1 MTSFLDSRISEE
13 LRYQAIEWAIRCS
26 DGGSED
32 ERRALAAWLEEDPA
46 HRAAYAEIAAR
57 LEWLDSFRGADLPA
71 RREAA
76 RYRPSRHRRRAQR
89 WVGLA
94 LAAALVLALGLT
106 AFSPDGWYGSRDRTA
121 GERGDF
127 QTIDLADGSRLEL
140 NTDSE
145 VEVRFNRWQR
155 SVTLV
160 RGEAYFRVAH
170 DAERPFVVIAGNGRS
185 VDIGTEFDIYMRPD
199 RVLVAVHEGR
209 VRVDARQSRELG
221 PSETLAYNRAGE
233 FVPVG
238 SAESVDTVTAWRR
251 GKLVFNNRRLDE
263 VLAEIGRYHD
273 IRLRLTDASLGRL
286 TVSGTFFINRL
297 DTSLEIIAH
306 SLGVALTRP
315 RPGEVVLGKR

>member
-1 MTSFLDSRISEE
+1 MTSFPDSRISDE
-13 LRYQAIEWAIRCS
+13 LRDQAIEWAIRCL
-26 DGGSED
+26 DGGSEE

-46 HRAAYAEIAAR
+46 HRAASAEIAAR

-106 AFSPDGWYGSRDRTA
+106 AFSPDGWYGSRDRYVA
-121 GERGDF
+121 ARGDF
-127 QTIDLADGSRLEL
+127 QTVDLADGSRLEL

-145 VEVRFNRWQR
+145 VEVRLNRWQR

-185 VDIGTEFDIYMRPD
+185 VDIGTEFDVYMRPD

-209 VRVDARQSRELG
+209 VRVDARQSRWALPKRSHTTG
-221 PSETLAYNRAGE
+221 TGSSCRSPPTNRWTPSPPGGAASWSSTIAGSTR
-233 FVPVG
+233 F
-238 SAESVDTVTAWRR
+238 WRR
-251 GKLVFNNRRLDE
+251 S
-263 VLAEIGRYHD
+263 
-273 IRLRLTDASLGRL
+273 DAI
-286 TVSGTFFINRL
+286 T
-297 DTSLEIIAH
+297 TSAC
-306 SLGVALTRP
+306 A
-315 RPGEVVLGKR
+315 